1 MINSQKNQIV
11 SVIMSVYNDE
21 KNIQNS
27 VESIL
32 NQTYKNIE
40 LLLVDDGSTDNTYR
54 IINLINDKRLKIFK
68 NKTNIGLTKSLNF
81 LINKANSNFIA
92 RQDSDDISLP
102 TRFERQLSF
111 LVENNLDVCTSR
123 AQIIQNQKVIPNLSY
138 YLPNKLVIKY
148 KNPFIHGTLMMKTN
162 LLKDLGCYDE
172 RFYYAQ
178 DYKLFKDLMNRRIKI
193 GILKEPLY
201 KLNIVDNISTLN
213 IKEQRYYA
221 DCVRKNLTPIKSDIN

>member
-1 MINSQKNQIV
+1 M
-11 SVIMSVYNDE
+11 M

-92 RQDSDDISLP
+92 RQDSDDIS
-102 TRFERQLSF
+102 
-111 LVENNLDVCTSR
+111 
-123 AQIIQNQKVIPNLSY
+123 
-138 YLPNKLVIKY
+138 
-148 KNPFIHGTLMMKTN
+148 MTN
-162 LLKDLGCYDE
+162 
-172 RFYYAQ
+172 
-178 DYKLFKDLMNRRIKI
+178 
-193 GILKEPLY
+193 
-201 KLNIVDNISTLN
+201 V
-213 IKEQRYYA
+213 
-221 DCVRKNLTPIKSDIN
+221 

>member
-92 RQDSDDISLP
+92 RQDSDDISYDKRIEIQMKTL
-102 TRFERQLSF
+102 LS
-111 LVENNLDVCTSR
+111 NNYDAVFSR
-123 AQIIQNQKVIPNLSY
+123 AIIKDSNLVRPKFSHYIPKK
-138 YLPNKLVIKY
+138 YLIKY
-148 KNPFIHGTLMMKTN
+148 KNPFIHGTLLIKKQVLIN
-162 LLKDLGCYDE
+162 LGMYNEKFL
-172 RFYYAQ
+172 YAQ
-178 DYKLFKDLMNRRIKI
+178 DYKLMRSFIDSNYKFKTI
-193 GILKEPLY
+193 KEPLY
-201 KLNIVDNISTLN
+201 ILNTKNNISSIMT
-213 IKEQRYYA
+213 EQQEYYA
-221 DCVRKNLTPIKSDIN
+221 NIVRKNIEL